1 MVTRYRGMGRACG
14 LFALPLTS
22 TTRPVPRIARFAA
35 NDIFISFGT
44 KTCCASSAKLRV
56 FASVFAH
63 PSKTGLQEPCANS
76 NQIQALRT
84 RNLVRHRSRVS
95 LAHLH
100 GRASVLTSRVVKSH
114 HARKSRG
121 TGASETR
128 EATQDLSPTLRCRG
142 KRRFL

>member
-22 TTRPVPRIARFAA
+22 TTRPIPRIAMSAA
-35 NDIFISFGT
+35 NDNFHFIWD
-44 KTCCASSAKLRV
+44 KDLLRVQRRLRV

-63 PSKTGLQEPCANS
+63 PSKTGLQEPRANS
-76 NQIQALRT
+76 KQIQALRT

-100 GRASVLTSRVVKSH
+100 GRASVLTSQVVKSH